1 MIREQKNLQ
10 HACCNRSCHENYY
23 PYFYSNIQC
32 QHLFDEVRKNFNI
45 TDLPSLDSFGD
56 PEAAGKYQEDDWTE
70 RLQKCLKLKG
80 IETELT
86 AQYRN
91 HAV

>member
-1 MIREQKNLQ
+1 
-10 HACCNRSCHENYY
+10 
-23 PYFYSNIQC
+23 
-32 QHLFDEVRKNFNI
+32 LFDEVRKNFNI